1 MLIYL
6 DANIVQYC
14 ADYSDFLFGGQAE
27 YPIQE
32 PHLLRELL
40 ALRQLI
46 ALEQLGE
53 WNFAAPPHLLAE
65 LRRGSPTPN
74 QLAVYSLLEDS
85 FEPEWVVN
93 EEVFQTVMEQLAP
106 LQLRDEADQRHLA
119 YAVALGTS
127 WFLTLDRDIL
137 RKTEGRIRTTWVVPP
152 SACVPEV
159 AVGLLLRTA

>member
-14 ADYSDFLFGGQAE
+14 ADYSDFLFGGQTE

-46 ALEQLGE
+46 ALEQLGD
-53 WNFAAPPHLLAE
+53 WNFAAPSHLLAE

-74 QLAVYSLLEDS
+74 QFAVYSLLEDS
-85 FEPEWVVN
+85 FGPEWRVN
-93 EEVFQTVMEQLAP
+93 EGVFIEMVEQLAP
-106 LQLRDEADQRHLA
+106 LQLRDEPDKRHRA
-119 YAVALGTS
+119 YAVALGAS

-137 RKTEGRIRTTWVVPP
+137 RKTGGQVRTTRVVRP

-159 AVGLLLRTA
+159 AVGLFLWTA

>member
-1 MLIYL
+1 MLVYL

-14 ADYSDFLFGGQAE
+14 ADYSDFLFGEQAE

-46 ALEQLGE
+46 ALEQLGD
-53 WNFAAPPHLLAE
+53 WSFAAPPHLLAE

-85 FEPEWVVN
+85 FGPEWAINEGIFREVV
-93 EEVFQTVMEQLAP
+93 EQLAP
-106 LQLRDEADQRHLA
+106 LQLRDEADQAHLA
-119 YAVALGTS
+119 YAVALGAS

-137 RKTEGRIRTTWVVPP
+137 RKTRGQVRTTRVVRP
-152 SACVPEV
+152 SACVPEIS
-159 AVGLLLRTA
+159 VGLLMRTA